1 MSLSKRI
8 QLYRKI
14 EQERGRPLIAY
25 VTSQRANAS
34 GKMGADVVPEICD
47 QVLALPQKTQAV
59 DILIV
64 SSGGDPMVAWRTISV
79 LREKV
84 KTIGVL
90 IPQSAYS
97 AATLLALGADE
108 IVMHPCGNLGPL
120 DPQITINHRD
130 AKGNNEAIQYSAE
143 DLLAFLNFAKKEVGI
158 KDQSCLLEAFKMATQ
173 QVGPTA
179 VGFTAR
185 STNLSLNLGLKLLQT
200 HREKREEKNSRA
212 IVSKL
217 NKEFFAHGYPLS
229 RTEAKEIG
237 LHVTF
242 PNSTLEK
249 LMWDTWQA
257 IEEDMKCRVPF
268 SPMDAFI
275 TSLKAISMKMP
286 ASSSTAPAP
295 NGAVP
300 APAIVSANMAVSTI
314 HAMLESV
321 QLQRMY
327 IVDHDIQGVKDS
339 TGAIQANVA
348 TRAGCWR
355 KSIDAAS

>member
-1 MSLSKRI
+1 MSLASRI
-8 QLYRKI
+8 QLYKKI

-25 VTSQRANAS
+25 VTSQRTNAS
-34 GKMGADVVPEICD
+34 GQMGADVIPEICD
-47 QVLALPQKTQAV
+47 QVLALPSKARAV
-59 DILIV
+59 DVLIV

-120 DPQITINHRD
+120 DPQITINHKD
-130 AKGNNEAIQYSAE
+130 AKGNNESIQYGAE

-158 KDQSCLLEAFKMATQ
+158 KDQNCLLEAFKMATQ

-200 HREKREEKNSRA
+200 HREKKEEKNSKA

-237 LHVTF
+237 LSVTF
-242 PNSTLEK
+242 PSPSLER
-249 LMWDTWQA
+249 LMWETWRE
-257 IEEDMKCRVPF
+257 IESDMKCRVPF

-275 TSLKAISMKMP
+275 AALKAIPINAETPS
-286 ASSSTAPAP
+286 APAP
-295 NGAVP
+295 APTGAP
-300 APAIVSANMAVSTI
+300 SAATSVGASMTVSTI
-314 HAMLESV
+314 HAMLESA
-321 QLQRMY
+321 QLQRMF
-327 IVDHDIQGVKDS
+327 IADHEIQGVKDAA
-339 TGAIQANVA
+339 GAIQANVA
-348 TRAGCWR
+348 TKAGCWR